1 MPVVEP
7 ETKAMRA
14 FQALREDPNALERL
28 AAKGVRNF
36 LLASGDGLV
45 IDAVTASK
53 TLDVDEIAAS
63 ATSAMNIAKAKAATL
78 RLGALRGILVEF
90 ESGEAVVLDPVAD
103 DAMAVYLADS
113 LEGTEQ
119 LGRELPH
126 LKRILAPVRDYLT
139 PEPAPAAPRVSR
151 PAPSVPAAAPS
162 PAPATVPA
170 PPEAAAPARA
180 KAARSGT
187 GTRVALKKA
196 EMETAG
202 FTATATVELA
212 LGDRLVV
219 GRAVGRN
226 IPDQYLALAAE
237 ATIRAITEILPTG
250 YGVVLE
256 NIQPVSSATEV
267 AVWANV
273 IFITPTEEQLLPGI
287 ARLEEQAPLAAAK
300 TILSAVNRRL
310 ELVLAD
316 LLP

>member
-1 MPVVEP
+1 MREDEVHHRMPVIDS
-7 ETKAMRA
+7 ETKALRA

-36 LLASGDGLV
+36 LLAGGDGLV

-63 ATSAMNIAKAKAATL
+63 AASSLNVARAKAAGL
-78 RLGALRGILVEF
+78 RLGAVKGIVVEF

-103 DAMAVYLADS
+103 DAMAVFLSDS
-113 LEGTEQ
+113 PSGMEQ

-126 LKRILAPVRDYLT
+126 LARVLDPGREYLT
-139 PEPAPAAPRVSR
+139 PEVETPAAPVAERAVRPSAAPQ
-151 PAPSVPAAAPS
+151 PAPEPEGAS
-162 PAPATVPA
+162 P
-170 PPEAAAPARA
+170 ELAR
-180 KAARSGT
+180 RLVL
-187 GTRVALKKA
+187 RKA
-196 EMETAG
+196 ELETAG
-202 FTATATVELA
+202 FTASATVELSFGSRHA
-212 LGDRLVV
+212 V
-219 GRAVGRN
+219 GKAVGRN

-237 ATIRAITEILPTG
+237 ATIRAVIEFLPTG
-250 YGVVLE
+250 YGIVLE

-287 ARLEEQAPLAAAK
+287 ARLDGQPALAAAK

-316 LLP
+316 IDR

>member
-1 MPVVEP
+1 MPVIDR
-7 ETKAMRA
+7 ETKALRA

-36 LLASGDGLV
+36 LLAGGDGLV

-63 ATSAMNIAKAKAATL
+63 AASSLNVARAKAAGL
-78 RLGALRGILVEF
+78 RLGAVKGIVVEF

-103 DAMAVYLADS
+103 DAMAVYLSDS
-113 LEGTEQ
+113 PSGMEQ

-126 LKRILAPVRDYLT
+126 LARVLDPGREYLT
-139 PEPAPAAPRVSR
+139 PEVEAPAAPVAQRAVQ
-151 PAPSVPAAAPS
+151 PSAAPQ
-162 PAPATVPA
+162 PAPA
-170 PPEAAAPARA
+170 PEGASPELAR
-180 KAARSGT
+180 RLIL
-187 GTRVALKKA
+187 RKA
-196 EMETAG
+196 ELETAG
-202 FTATATVELA
+202 FTASATVELSFGSRHA
-212 LGDRLVV
+212 V
-219 GRAVGRN
+219 GKAVGRN

-237 ATIRAITEILPTG
+237 ATIRAVIEFMPTG
-250 YGVVLE
+250 YGIVLE

-287 ARLEEQAPLAAAK
+287 ARLDGQPALAAAK

-310 ELVLAD
+310 EMVLAD
-316 LLP
+316 IDR

>member
-1 MPVVEP
+1 MPVIDS

-36 LLASGDGLV
+36 LLAGGDGLV

-63 ATSAMNIAKAKAATL
+63 AASSLNVARAKAAGL
-78 RLGALRGILVEF
+78 RLGAVKGIVVEF

-103 DAMAVYLADS
+103 DAMVVYLSDS
-113 LEGTEQ
+113 PSGMEQ

-126 LKRILAPVRDYLT
+126 LTRILDPGREYLT
-139 PEPAPAAPRVSR
+139 PEVAAPAA
-151 PAPSVPAAAPS
+151 SVPQPPTVRPGARAAAPQ
-162 PAPATVPA
+162 PAPATEGA
-170 PPEAAAPARA
+170 SPELAR
-180 KAARSGT
+180 RLVL
-187 GTRVALKKA
+187 RKA
-196 EMETAG
+196 ELETAG
-202 FTATATVELA
+202 FTASATVELSFGSRHA
-212 LGDRLVV
+212 V
-219 GRAVGRN
+219 GKAVGRN

-237 ATIRAITEILPTG
+237 ATIRAVIEFLPTG
-250 YGVVLE
+250 YGIVLE

-273 IFITPTEEQLLPGI
+273 IFITPMEEQLLPGI
-287 ARLEEQAPLAAAK
+287 ARLDGQPALAAAR

-316 LLP
+316 IDR